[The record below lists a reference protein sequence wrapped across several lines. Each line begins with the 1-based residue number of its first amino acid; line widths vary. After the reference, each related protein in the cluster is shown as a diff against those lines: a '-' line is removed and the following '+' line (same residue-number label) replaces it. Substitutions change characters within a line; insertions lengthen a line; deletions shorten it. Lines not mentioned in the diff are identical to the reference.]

1 MPQVDLN
8 CDLGESFGRYTLGL
22 DDQVLPYITSANV
35 ACGFHAGDPEV
46 MQHTVDL
53 AVADHVQI
61 GAHPGLPD
69 LEGFGRRPMQITP
82 EAARDDVK
90 YQIGALQAFVPSH
103 RLHHVK
109 PHGALY
115 NMAVKDYDLAYA
127 ICKGIKEVDPQL
139 LLVGLANSQLIRAAK
154 EVGLPYEQEVF
165 ADRAYEADGSLVSRQ
180 KPGAVIVDEDLAVS
194 RTINMIKTHQVT
206 SIDGQVID
214 IQPDTICVH
223 GDGVKAL
230 AFVKKIHQ
238 ALTNDGIKVTAQQVH
253 A

>member
-1 MPQVDLN
+1 MTRVDLN

-22 DDQVLPYITSANV
+22 DDQVIPYITSANI

-53 AVADHVQI
+53 AVASHVQL

-69 LEGFGRRPMQITP
+69 LQGFGRRPMKIAP
-82 EAARDDVK
+82 DAAKADVK
-90 YQIGALQAFVPSH
+90 YQIGALQAFAPTH

-115 NMAVKDYDLAYA
+115 NMAAKDYDLAYK
-127 ICKGIKEVDPQL
+127 ICEGIKEVDPQL
-139 LLVGLANSQLIRAAK
+139 MLVGLANSELIRAAQA
-154 EVGLPYEQEVF
+154 VGIPYEQEVF
-165 ADRAYEADGSLVSRQ
+165 ADRAYEADGSLVSRS
-180 KPGAVIVDEDLAVS
+180 KPDAVIEDSQVAVD
-194 RTINMIKTHQVT
+194 RTIKMLQTHQVT
-206 SIDGQVID
+206 TIDGQVIS

-230 AFVKKIHQ
+230 AFVKQIHQ
-238 ALTNDGIKVTAQQVH
+238 ALTAQGIDVAATQVK
-253 A
+253 

>member
-1 MPQVDLN
+1 MTQVDLN

-22 DDQVLPYITSANV
+22 DDQVIPYITSANI

-53 AVADHVQI
+53 AVASHVQL

-69 LEGFGRRPMQITP
+69 LQGFGRRPMKIAP
-82 EAARDDVK
+82 KAAKADVK
-90 YQIGALQAFVPSH
+90 YQIGALEAFAPTH

-115 NMAVKDYDLAYA
+115 NMAAKDYELAYQ
-127 ICKGIKEVDPQL
+127 ICAGIKEVDPQL
-139 LLVGLANSQLIRAAK
+139 MLVGLANSELIRAAK
-154 EVGLPYEQEVF
+154 AVGIPYEQEVF

-180 KPGAVIVDEDLAVS
+180 KEGAVIEDSAVAVK
-194 RTINMIKTHQVT
+194 RTIEMLKEHQVT
-206 SIDGQVID
+206 TIDGQVIS

-230 AFVKKIHQ
+230 AFVKQIHQ
-238 ALTNDGIKVTAQQVH
+238 ALTAEGIDVVAAHVK
-253 A
+253 